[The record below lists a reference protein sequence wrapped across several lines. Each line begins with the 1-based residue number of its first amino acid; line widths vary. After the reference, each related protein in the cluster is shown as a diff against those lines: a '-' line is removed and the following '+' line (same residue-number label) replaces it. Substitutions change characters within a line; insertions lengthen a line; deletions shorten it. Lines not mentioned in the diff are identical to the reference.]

1 MQTDVLENETKEMHK
16 ITVRTS
22 GDPVASSFIL
32 IGTKSSKNGGSCKQN
47 KTRK

>member
-1 MQTDVLENETKEMHK
+1 MQTDVLENKTKKMHK

-32 IGTKSSKNGGSCKQN
+32 IQEPKVAKMKEIASK
-47 KTRK
+47 T